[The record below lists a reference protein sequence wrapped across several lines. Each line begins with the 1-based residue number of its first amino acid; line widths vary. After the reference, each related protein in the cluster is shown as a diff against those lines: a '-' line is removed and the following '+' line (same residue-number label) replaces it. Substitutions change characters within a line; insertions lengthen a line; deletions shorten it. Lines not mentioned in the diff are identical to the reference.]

1 MTANTPRSAMHMRQD
16 LAEASDSNS
25 SSDNEEL
32 VEEITAKGKSD
43 VYGLMAIR
51 VLHLADNPDFK
62 AHKLEYIFG
71 MAHSIFVYTLTLFL
85 QLTITAFLML
95 AAARIEAEYHEAW
108 VERSG
113 FDLNTATKK
122 MADAVNN
129 NPLSGKEATDI
140 YHECKAQLKVRY
152 EWIYAVM
159 IFIWVCNML
168 IELKDVTN
176 DISMFWGMPKCKKGS
191 RMFLE
196 DGKTVVS
203 LSPVTRSVLLA
214 MGPGVRCF
222 VAVALLFS
230 GCKVLLYRQSMML
243 VVLCSMSLLFVVS
256 LDDLMMDALSG
267 AATKKQLE
275 DLSFEFTKRNTRLHA
290 HWIGGM
296 NGLTHAFLCIAFSVL
311 YVYVT
316 QTEVTSF
323 RLGCWNYHYKYPDL
337 LVPATNTESFSDMFS
352 TFFQQASAGHGGLLG

>member
-1 MTANTPRSAMHMRQD
+1 M
-16 LAEASDSNS
+16 
-25 SSDNEEL
+25 
-32 VEEITAKGKSD
+32 
-43 VYGLMAIR
+43 
-51 VLHLADNPDFK
+51 
-62 AHKLEYIFG
+62 
-71 MAHSIFVYTLTLFL
+71 
-85 QLTITAFLML
+85 
-95 AAARIEAEYHEAW
+95 
-108 VERSG
+108 
-113 FDLNTATKK
+113 
-122 MADAVNN
+122 
-129 NPLSGKEATDI
+129 
-140 YHECKAQLKVRY
+140 RY

-159 IFIWVCNML
+159 IFIWVCDML
-168 IELKDVTN
+168 IELKDVTK
-176 DISMFWGMPKCKKGS
+176 DISIFWGMPKCKKGS

-222 VAVALLFS
+222 IAVALLFS

-256 LDDLMMDALSG
+256 LDDLMMNALSG

-296 NGLTHAFLCIAFSVL
+296 SGLTHAVVCIAFSVL

-323 RLGCWNYHYKYPDL
+323 CSGCWNYHFKYPDL
-337 LVPATNTESFSDMFS
+337 LVPATNMESFSDMFS
-352 TFFQQASAGHGGLLG
+352 TFQQASAGHGGLLG